1 MYEVTVIVPVRDNA
15 GKALTGERHK
25 IERRLLELAGGYSRD
40 KIVGAWLG
48 DDGKLYRDESYRYTL
63 ACDAVTAARIRANAS
78 AWCSLLR
85 QEALYVSQRDAA
97 VTFAEPVKVV
107 A

>member
-48 DDGKLYRDESYRYTL
+48 EDGKLYRDESYRYTM
-63 ACDAVTAARIRANAS
+63 ACDGEIAASIRLAAHD
-78 AWCSLLR
+78 WCEALR
-85 QEALYVSQRDAA
+85 QEALYVSQRQAN
-97 VTFAEPVKVV
+97 VVFAEPVKVV